1 MQMDTGHMT
10 SIFIVAK
17 PGRLRDSL
25 KAMLRT
31 ASYLNIVGQADD
43 AVAAIPCLAQFKP
56 DLLLIGTNLPAAS
69 VTQLVVSTKG
79 FSPHTRCMV
88 LVDNLD
94 QMWQATVAGADSVLL
109 AGFPST
115 TFFSAIEGLRL
126 QTNV

>member
-1 MQMDTGHMT
+1 
-10 SIFIVAK
+10 
-17 PGRLRDSL
+17 
-25 KAMLRT
+25 
-31 ASYLNIVGQADD
+31 
-43 AVAAIPCLAQFKP
+43 
-56 DLLLIGTNLPAAS
+56 
-69 VTQLVVSTKG
+69 
-79 FSPHTRCMV
+79 MV